1 MVNPFVNVEREF
13 LEGIL
18 CINLGLLKGEQ
29 KLVLGPPPSVRPG
42 DQGPEGPSALPR
54 T

>member
-29 KLVLGPPPSVRPG
+29 KLVLGSPTVRPG

-54 T
+54 I